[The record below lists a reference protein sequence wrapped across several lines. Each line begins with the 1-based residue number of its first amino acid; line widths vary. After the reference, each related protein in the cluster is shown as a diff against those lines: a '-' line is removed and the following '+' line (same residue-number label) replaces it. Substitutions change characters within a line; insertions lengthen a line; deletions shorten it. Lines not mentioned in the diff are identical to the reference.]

1 MPPRHRRI
9 LDARQHVS
17 SVGYLSTLMTTS
29 THANPT
35 NSTDASRFVEGGAG
49 GFGAASKASGAGH
62 VPFVPLSGG
71 ARAKYSTNG
80 CWLCAEPI
88 AVFGST
94 SSRGNCGAG
103 GRSCAICIF
112 VAVRA
117 ATRAPRDDSA
127 ALQKHSFASTSCV
140 SPFAAEKGLRA
151 TACQLMDR

>member
-1 MPPRHRRI
+1 M

-35 NSTDASRFVEGGAG
+35 NSTEASRFEEGGAG

-71 ARAKYSTNG
+71 AREV
-80 CWLCAEPI
+80 LDERLL
-88 AVFGST
+88 V
-94 SSRGNCGAG
+94 SRGADRRLRVDLVAGNCGAG
-103 GRSCAICIF
+103 GRSAPCAMRS
-112 VAVRA
+112 ALRQE
-117 ATRAPRDDSA
+117 RDDSA

>member
-1 MPPRHRRI
+1 
-9 LDARQHVS
+9 
-17 SVGYLSTLMTTS
+17 MTTS

-35 NSTDASRFVEGGAG
+35 NKTDASRLEKGGAG

-80 CWLCAEPI
+80 CWSRAEPI

-103 GRSCAICIF
+103 GRSCAML
-112 VAVRA
+112 VLRA
-117 ATRAPRDDSA
+117 TT
-127 ALQKHSFASTSCV
+127 LHKHFCQHELCV
-140 SPFAAEKGLRA
+140 SSFAAEKKLKSAGRA
-151 TACQLMDR
+151 SY